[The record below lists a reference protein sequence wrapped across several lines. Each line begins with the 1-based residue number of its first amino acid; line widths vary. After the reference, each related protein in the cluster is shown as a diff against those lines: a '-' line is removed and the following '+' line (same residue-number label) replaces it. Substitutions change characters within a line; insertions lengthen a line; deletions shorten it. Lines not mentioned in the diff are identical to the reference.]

1 MCGIVGYCGRLNAQ
15 DVVIKGLEKLEY
27 RGYDSAG
34 ISILENNEL
43 RTKKRAGRLKN
54 LEDALKDD
62 PFSGHIGIGH
72 TRWATHGVPN
82 EINAHPHLNS
92 DGSISVIHNGII
104 ENYLELKEELINK
117 GYTFKSETDTEI
129 VAQLIDYYYEDNLFD
144 AVTKAVKR
152 LTGAYGLVIL
162 SKNDPDKMIAVRHE
176 SPLVLGVSKDNGYIV
191 ASDIPSILEYTRDVI
206 YLDNDEIVVAT
217 PNDYKIYN
225 GDLEEIQKEIT
236 KVEWSMEA
244 ASKEGFDHFMIKE
257 IFDQPKAI
265 EDAIK
270 NKMKNDEINLGDASF
285 TKEELKDINKIYIVA
300 CGTAY
305 HAGQVG
311 KFAIEEFTK
320 IPVMTDIASEFRY
333 NSPFIDDK
341 TLLILVSQSGETAD
355 TLAALREGKKHGAK
369 ILSVTNVVG
378 SSIARESDKVLYCY
392 AGPEI
397 SVASTKAYTTQL
409 IALYFIALDFANKL
423 GKISKEESDNVIKEL
438 KTLPAKITK
447 MLNNLDP
454 YKEIA
459 NEIKESKSI
468 FYLGRGLD
476 FISAKE
482 GALKLKETTYI
493 HTESFP
499 AGELKHGSIALIE
512 DGTNVFAIATQSK
525 LIEKTASNTQE
536 LASRGAH
543 VYSIG
548 RENDKTLAKYSN
560 KVVYVP
566 ETIDTLM
573 PVLTVVPEQLIAYF
587 TSVAKG
593 NDVDKPRNLAKSV
606 TVE

>member
-1 MCGIVGYCGRLNAQ
+1 MCGIVGYLGSRKASE
-15 DVVIKGLEKLEY
+15 VIVDGLEKLEY

-34 ISILENNEL
+34 IAINTGDELEIRKFKGKLAILAEDLE
-43 RTKKRAGRLKN
+43 KN
-54 LEDALKDD
+54 
-62 PFSGHIGIGH
+62 PVGGHLGIGH
-72 TRWATHGVPN
+72 TRWATHGEPN

-92 DGSISVIHNGII
+92 SESISVIHNGII
-104 ENYLELKEELINK
+104 ENYIELKEELLNK
-117 GYTFKSETDTEI
+117 GYKFKSETDTEI
-129 VAQLIDYYYEDNLFD
+129 VAHLIDYYYKDNLFD
-144 AVTKAVKR
+144 AVTEAVKR
-152 LTGAYGLVIL
+152 LKGAYALVIV
-162 SKNDPDKMIAVRHE
+162 SDKDPDKLIAVRHE
-176 SPLVLGVSKDNGYIV
+176 SPLILGVSKDNGYIV

-217 PNDYKIYN
+217 SDGYKIYN
-225 GDLEEIQKEIT
+225 KDLEEINKEIKT
-236 KVEWSMEA
+236 VEWSLEA

-270 NKMKNDEINLGDASF
+270 NKMKNGNIHLGEGSF
-285 TKEELKDINKIYIVA
+285 TAEELKNINKVYIVA

-311 KFAIEEFTK
+311 KFAIEQFAK
-320 IPVMTDIASEFRY
+320 LPVSTDIASEFRY

-341 TLLILVSQSGETAD
+341 TLMILVSQSGETAD
-355 TLAALREGKKHGAK
+355 TLAALREGKRNGAK
-369 ILSVTNVVG
+369 ILSITNVVG

-409 IALYFIALDFANKL
+409 IALYFVALDFAKKL
-423 GKISKEESDNVIKEL
+423 GTMSDKEISDVINEMN
-438 KTLPAKITK
+438 TLPSKIGN
-447 MLNNLDP
+447 MLEHLNH

-459 NEIKESKSI
+459 KEIKDSQSI
-468 FYLGRGLD
+468 FYLGRGVD

-482 GALKLKETTYI
+482 GALKLKEISYI
-493 HTESFP
+493 HTEAFP

-512 DGTNVFAIATQSK
+512 EGTNVFAIATQSK

-543 VYSIG
+543 VYSIA
-548 RENDKTLAKYSN
+548 RENDTLLEKHSN

-566 ETIDTLM
+566 NSMDVLM
-573 PVLTVVPEQLIAYF
+573 PVLTVIPEQLIAYY
-587 TSVAKG
+587 TAVAKG

>member
-15 DVVIKGLEKLEY
+15 DVVVNGLEKLEY

-54 LEDALKDD
+54 LENALKED
-62 PFSGHIGIGH
+62 PFNGNIGIGH
-72 TRWATHGVPN
+72 TRWATHGIPN
-82 EINAHPHLNS
+82 ETNAHPHLNK

-104 ENYLELKEELINK
+104 ENYLELKEELISK
-117 GYTFKSETDTEI
+117 GYTFKSETDTE
-129 VAQLIDYYYEDNLFD
+129 VVVQLIDYYYEDNLFD
-144 AVTKAVKR
+144 AVTKAIKR
-152 LTGAYGLVIL
+152 LVGAYGLVIV
-162 SKNDPDKMIAVRHE
+162 SKKDPDKLIAVRHE
-176 SPLVLGVSKDNGYIV
+176 SPLVMGVSDENGYIL

-217 PNDYKIYN
+217 TDNYKIYN
-225 GDLEEIQKEIT
+225 KDLEEIQKDIT
-236 KVEWSMEA
+236 KVEWSLEA
-244 ASKEGFDHFMIKE
+244 ASKEGFEHFMLKE

-270 NKMKNDEINLGDASF
+270 NKMKANNINLGNGSF
-285 TKEELKDINKIYIVA
+285 TKEELQDINKIYIVA

-305 HAGQVG
+305 HAGQIG
-311 KFAIEEFTK
+311 KFAMEEFTH
-320 IPVMTDIASEFRY
+320 IPVITDIASEFRY

-409 IALYFIALDFANKL
+409 IALYFLALDFAEKL
-423 GKISKEESDNVIKEL
+423 ETMSAEKINNIIDEL

-447 MLNNLDP
+447 MLNNLNP
-454 YKEIA
+454 YQEIAKEI
-459 NEIKESKSI
+459 KDSQSI
-468 FYLGRGLD
+468 FYLGRGAD

-512 DGTNVFAIATQSK
+512 EGTNVFAIATQSK

-548 RENDKTLAKYSN
+548 RENDKTLEKYSN
-560 KVVYVP
+560 KVIYVP
-566 ETIDTLM
+566 ETLDILM
-573 PVLTVVPEQLIAYF
+573 PVLTVVPEQLIAYY

>member
-15 DVVIKGLEKLEY
+15 DVVLNGLEKLEY

-34 ISILENNEL
+34 ISVLDNNILK
-43 RTKKRAGRLKN
+43 TKKRAGRLEN

-62 PFSGHIGIGH
+62 PFTGNIGIGH
-72 TRWATHGVPN
+72 TRWATHGIPN

-92 DGSISVIHNGII
+92 DGTISVIHNGII
-104 ENYLELKEELINK
+104 ENYGELKDELLSK
-117 GYTFKSETDTEI
+117 GYTFKSETDTEVI
-129 VAQLIDYYYEDNLFD
+129 AHLLDFYYKDNFFD
-144 AVTKAVKR
+144 AVTNTVKR
-152 LTGAYGLVIL
+152 LKGAYALVML
-162 SKNDPDKMIAVRHE
+162 CQKEPDTLIAVRHE
-176 SPLVLGVSKDNGYIV
+176 SPLIMGVSKENGYIL
-191 ASDIPSILEYTRDVI
+191 ASDIPSVLEYTRDVI
-206 YLDNDEIVVAT
+206 YLDNDEMVVA
-217 PNDYKIYN
+217 NLDGYKIYDK
-225 GDLEEIQKEIT
+225 DLKEINKKSE
-236 KVEWSMEA
+236 KVEWDLEA

-270 NKMKNDEINLGDASF
+270 NKMKDDEINLELGSF
-285 TKEELKDINKIYIVA
+285 TKEELENINRIYVVA

-311 KFAIEEFTK
+311 KFAIEHFTK

-369 ILSVTNVVG
+369 VLSVTNVVG
-378 SSIARESDKVLYCY
+378 SSIARESDKTLYCY

-409 IALYFIALDFANKL
+409 IALYFLALDFAKKL
-423 GKISKEESDNVIKEL
+423 GKISDDEVKNVINEL
-438 KTLPAKITK
+438 KALPEKIAS
-447 MLNNLDP
+447 MLKDLTP
-454 YKEIA
+454 YQEIA
-459 NEIKESKSI
+459 NEIKEAKSI
-468 FYLGRGLD
+468 FYLGRGVD

-512 DGTNVFAIATQSK
+512 EGTNVFSIATQSK

-548 RENDKTLAKYSN
+548 RVGDKSLEKYSN
-560 KVVYVP
+560 KVIYVP
-566 ETIDTLM
+566 ESLDILM
-573 PVLTVVPEQLIAYF
+573 PVLTVIPEQLIAYY
-587 TSVAKG
+587 TSLAKG

>member
-459 NEIKESKSI
+459 NEIKESQSI

-573 PVLTVVPEQLIAYF
+573 PVLTVVPEQLISYF